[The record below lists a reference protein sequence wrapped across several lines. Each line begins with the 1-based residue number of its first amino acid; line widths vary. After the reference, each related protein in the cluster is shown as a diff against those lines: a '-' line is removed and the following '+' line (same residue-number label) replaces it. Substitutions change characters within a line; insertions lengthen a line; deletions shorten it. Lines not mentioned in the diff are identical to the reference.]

1 MRRGVFLFFAGLMAL
16 LCFFEAAPAIASGE
30 EYFSSETRTEDDLP
44 DAFSADAHDWHAV
57 VVDLESSA
65 LVRVYGRI
73 AEGAYP
79 TDVTV
84 GVSEQVSS
92 VSAWIGDSGGGRI
105 GAAQRSEGGDRY
117 LVIEGKAAD
126 ADVAGDAT
134 VRFVSYKIDGFPK
147 IQFVGIPVR
156 TRSAAAQTD
165 DSGGCNASAG
175 FVAAATVFA
184 LCRINKRI
192 CRQEPEGV
200 VASVTTPGNPPPR
213 TP

>member
-30 EYFSSETRTEDDLP
+30 EYFSSEARTEDDVP
-44 DAFSADAHDWHAV
+44 DAFSADARDWHAV

-105 GAAQRSEGGDRY
+105 GAAPRSGGGDRY
-117 LVIEGKAAD
+117 LVIEGKTAGAD
-126 ADVAGDAT
+126 IAGDAT
-134 VRFVSYKIDGFPK
+134 VHFVSYKIDRFSK
-147 IQFVGIPVR
+147 IQFVSIPVHVR
-156 TRSAAAQTD
+156 PAAAQTD
-165 DSGGCNASAG
+165 DSGGCNAGAG
-175 FVAAATVFA
+175 FVAVAAVFA
-184 LCRINKRI
+184 LCRVKKRI
-192 CRQEPEGV
+192 CRQGPEGV
-200 VASVTTPGNPPPR
+200 AASVTTP
-213 TP
+213 